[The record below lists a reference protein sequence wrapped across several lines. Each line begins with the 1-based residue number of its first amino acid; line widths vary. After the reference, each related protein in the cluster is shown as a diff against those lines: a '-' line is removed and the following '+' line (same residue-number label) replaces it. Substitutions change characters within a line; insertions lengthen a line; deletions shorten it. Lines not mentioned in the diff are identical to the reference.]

1 MKRIIILLIVHC
13 ALCILNS
20 AYCQQYSIKS
30 KKAIKLF
37 QEAKGAQYP
46 SDKINLLNLALKK
59 EPLFVE
65 AYWEISKI
73 YQLLDSTEAA
83 IRTLQNAD
91 QQPTAMIEET
101 KIRLSKLYFQQGE
114 YQLALDKLNEINN
127 PYYLSQVTLL
137 KPDYE
142 YAASL
147 KASPIDFKPRNL
159 TFVNTIHD
167 DYFPSITADGLMIS
181 TTVLT
186 PKWMSDAPMQ
196 HQEDMYVSYWNG
208 KKWSYSEPLPA
219 PMNGYGNEGSQSFSA
234 DGRYMFFVQCSNR
247 ENIGSCD
254 IYYSI
259 RKGDKWTTPINLGE
273 PANSR
278 YWESNP
284 VMSPTG
290 DMIYFTSNRPGGLGR
305 KDIWSVQVYIGD
317 DGYLK
322 TYNPQPLGTPIN
334 TPKDE
339 FAPFIH
345 ADNHTLYFSS
355 DGHKGL
361 GGQDIFRSIRHDDG
375 TWSIPENLG
384 YPINTHGDESGFVIN
399 GLGNKAYFSSDQLE
413 NNNKKLD
420 IYEIDLPINIQ
431 PRTRMVYSP
440 GRVYDIKTGK
450 PLQARVEIFEGESN
464 NKHFESISDATN
476 GSFVAFLPENSN
488 TNSSPKLGEVAKPE
502 GSVNNSS
509 LLSPNSSLI
518 FALSAQREGYIP
530 YTMSI
535 TTPGDSILV
544 GLTRIASGNSITL
557 NNLYFDYDSDK
568 ILTTS
573 NAEIERLMLFLKQNR
588 NIKIKIV
595 GHTDNQ
601 GSLAYNLDLS
611 QRRAEALMNALIN
624 RGISADRLTAEG
636 MGSTH
641 PITTN
646 NTEEG
651 RAQNRR
657 VEVIIQ

>member
-1 MKRIIILLIVHC
+1 MRKILLIIMILHC
-13 ALCILNS
+13 ALGS
-20 AYCQQYSIKS
+20 VHCQQYSIKS
-30 KKAIKLF
+30 KKAIKLY
-37 QEAKGAQYP
+37 QEAKEAQYP
-46 SDKINLLNLALKK
+46 SDKIALLNLAIDK

-65 AYWEISKI
+65 AYWELSKI
-73 YQLLDSTEAA
+73 YQLLDSTDAA
-83 IRTLQNAD
+83 ISTLQTAD
-91 QQPTAMIEET
+91 QQPTAMLEET
-101 KIRLSKLYFQQGE
+101 KIRLSKLYYSKGE
-114 YQLALDKLNEINN
+114 YQLALDKLSEINN
-127 PYYLSQVTLL
+127 PYYLQQVALL

-147 KASPIDFKPRNL
+147 KANPIDFKPRNL
-159 TFVNTIHD
+159 TYVNTIHD

-181 TTVLT
+181 TTVLS
-186 PKWMSDAPMQ
+186 PKWMGDAPMQ
-196 HQEDMYVSYWNG
+196 YQEDMYVSYWNG
-208 KKWSYSEPLPA
+208 SKWSYSEPLPA

-234 DGRYMFFVQCSNR
+234 DGRYMFFVQCTNR
-247 ENIGSCD
+247 ENVGSCD
-254 IYYSI
+254 IWYSI
-259 RKGDKWTTPINLGE
+259 RKGDKWSNPINLGE

-290 DMIYFTSNRPGGLGR
+290 DMIYFTSNRPNGLGG
-305 KDIWSVQVYIGD
+305 KDIWCVQVYID
-317 DGYLK
+317 DYGYLK
-322 TYNPQPLGTPIN
+322 TYNPQPLGKPIN
-334 TPKDE
+334 TDKDE

-361 GGQDIFRSIRHDDG
+361 GGQDIFRSVRNDDG
-375 TWSIPENLG
+375 TWSTPENLG

-399 GLGNKAYFSSDQLE
+399 GLGNRAYFASDQLE
-413 NNNKKLD
+413 NNGKKLD
-420 IYEIDLPINIQ
+420 IYEIDLPINLQ

-450 PLQARVEIFEGESN
+450 PLQARVEIFEGATN
-464 NKHFESISDATN
+464 VRHFESISDAAN
-476 GSFVAFLPENSN
+476 GSFVAFLPENSQLP
-488 TNSSPKLGEVAKPE
+488 T
-502 GSVNNSS
+502 
-509 LLSPNSSLI
+509 PNSQLI
-518 FALSAQREGYIP
+518 FALSAQREGYLP

-535 TTPGDSILV
+535 TSPGDSILV

-568 ILTTS
+568 ILPNS
-573 NAEIERLMLFLKQNR
+573 YAEIQRLMLFLKQNK

-601 GSLAYNLDLS
+601 GSNAYNLDLS
-611 QRRAEALMNALIN
+611 RRRAEALMNALIQK
-624 RGISADRLTAEG
+624 GISADRLIAEG
-636 MGSTH
+636 KGSTQ

-646 NTEEG
+646 DTEEG

>member
-1 MKRIIILLIVHC
+1 MRKILLIIMILHC
-13 ALCILNS
+13 ALGS
-20 AYCQQYSIKS
+20 MHCQQYSIKS
-30 KKAIKLF
+30 KKAIKLY

-46 SDKINLLNLALKK
+46 SDKIALLNLAIDK

-65 AYWEISKI
+65 AYWELSKI
-73 YQLLDSTEAA
+73 YQLLDSTDAA
-83 IRTLQNAD
+83 ISTLQTAD
-91 QQPTAMIEET
+91 QQPTAMLEET
-101 KIRLSKLYFQQGE
+101 KIRLSKLYYSKGE
-114 YQLALDKLNEINN
+114 YQLALDKLSEINN
-127 PYYLSQVTLL
+127 PYYLQQVALL

-147 KASPIDFKPRNL
+147 KANPIDFKPRNL
-159 TFVNTIHD
+159 TYVNTIHD

-181 TTVLT
+181 TTVLS
-186 PKWMSDAPMQ
+186 PKWMGDAPMQ
-196 HQEDMYVSYWNG
+196 YQEDMYVSYWNG
-208 KKWSYSEPLPA
+208 SKWSYSEPLPA

-234 DGRYMFFVQCSNR
+234 DGRYMFFVQCTNR

-254 IYYSI
+254 IWYSI
-259 RKGDKWTTPINLGE
+259 RKGDKWSNPINLGE

-290 DMIYFTSNRPGGLGR
+290 DMIYFTSNRPNGLGG
-305 KDIWSVQVYIGD
+305 KDIWCVQVYID
-317 DGYLK
+317 DYGYLK
-322 TYNPQPLGTPIN
+322 TYNPQPLGKPIN
-334 TPKDE
+334 TDKDE

-361 GGQDIFRSIRHDDG
+361 GGQDIFRSVRNDDG
-375 TWSIPENLG
+375 TWSTPENLG

-399 GLGNKAYFSSDQLE
+399 GLGNRAYFASDQLE
-413 NNNKKLD
+413 NNGKKLD
-420 IYEIDLPINIQ
+420 IYEIDLPINLQ

-450 PLQARVEIFEGESN
+450 PLQARVEIFEGATN
-464 NKHFESISDATN
+464 ARHFESISDAAN
-476 GSFVAFLPENSN
+476 GSFVAFLPENSQLA
-488 TNSSPKLGEVAKPE
+488 TRNSQ
-502 GSVNNSS
+502 
-509 LLSPNSSLI
+509 LI
-518 FALSAQREGYIP
+518 FALSAQREGYLP

-535 TTPGDSILV
+535 TSPGDSILV

-568 ILTTS
+568 ILPNS
-573 NAEIERLMLFLKQNR
+573 YAEIQRLMLFLKQNK

-601 GSLAYNLDLS
+601 GSNAYNLDLS
-611 QRRAEALMNALIN
+611 RRRAEALMNALIQK
-624 RGISADRLTAEG
+624 GISADRLIAEG
-636 MGSTH
+636 KGSTQ

-646 NTEEG
+646 DTEEG

>member
-1 MKRIIILLIVHC
+1 MRKILLIIMILHC
-13 ALCILNS
+13 ALGS
-20 AYCQQYSIKS
+20 VHCQQYSIKS
-30 KKAIKLF
+30 KKAIKLY

-46 SDKINLLNLALKK
+46 SDKIALLNLAIDK

-65 AYWEISKI
+65 AYWELSKI
-73 YQLLDSTEAA
+73 YQLLDSTNAA
-83 IRTLQNAD
+83 ILTLQAAD
-91 QQPTAMIEET
+91 QQPTAMLEET
-101 KIRLSKLYFQQGE
+101 KIRLSKLYYSKGE
-114 YQLALDKLNEINN
+114 YQLALDKLSEINN
-127 PYYLSQVTLL
+127 PYYRQQVALL

-147 KASPIDFKPRNL
+147 KANPIDFKPRNL
-159 TFVNTIHD
+159 TYVNTIHD

-181 TTVLT
+181 TTVLS
-186 PKWMSDAPMQ
+186 PKWMGDAPMQ
-196 HQEDMYVSYWNG
+196 YQEDMYVSYWNG
-208 KKWSYSEPLPA
+208 SKWSYSEPLPA

-234 DGRYMFFVQCSNR
+234 DGRYMFFVQCTNR
-247 ENIGSCD
+247 ENVGSCD
-254 IYYSI
+254 IWYSI
-259 RKGDKWTTPINLGE
+259 RKGNKWSNPINLGE

-290 DMIYFTSNRPGGLGR
+290 DMIYFTSNRPNGLGG
-305 KDIWSVQVYIGD
+305 KDIWCVQVYID
-317 DGYLK
+317 DYGYLK
-322 TYNPQPLGTPIN
+322 TYNPQPLGKPIN
-334 TPKDE
+334 TDKDE

-361 GGQDIFRSIRHDDG
+361 GGQDIFRSVRSDDG
-375 TWSIPENLG
+375 TWSTPENLG

-399 GLGNKAYFSSDQLE
+399 GLGNRAYFASDQLE
-413 NNNKKLD
+413 NNGKKLD
-420 IYEIDLPINIQ
+420 IYEIDLPINLQ

-450 PLQARVEIFEGESN
+450 PLQARVEIFEGATN
-464 NKHFESISDATN
+464 ARHFESISDAAN
-476 GSFVAFLPENSN
+476 GSFVAFLPENSQLP
-488 TNSSPKLGEVAKPE
+488 T
-502 GSVNNSS
+502 
-509 LLSPNSSLI
+509 PNSQLI
-518 FALSAQREGYIP
+518 FALSAQREGYLP

-535 TTPGDSILV
+535 TSPGDSILV

-568 ILTTS
+568 ILPNS
-573 NAEIERLMLFLKQNR
+573 YAEIQRLMLFLKQNK

-601 GSLAYNLDLS
+601 GSNAYNLDLS
-611 QRRAEALMNALIN
+611 RRRAEALMNALIQK
-624 RGISADRLTAEG
+624 GISADRLIAEG
-636 MGSTH
+636 KGSTQ

-646 NTEEG
+646 DTEEG

>member
-1 MKRIIILLIVHC
+1 MRKILLIIMILHC
-13 ALCILNS
+13 ALGS
-20 AYCQQYSIKS
+20 VHCQQYSIKS
-30 KKAIKLF
+30 KKAIKLY

-46 SDKINLLNLALKK
+46 SDKIALLNLAIDK

-65 AYWEISKI
+65 AYWELSKI
-73 YQLLDSTEAA
+73 YQLLDSTDAA
-83 IRTLQNAD
+83 ISTLQTAD
-91 QQPTAMIEET
+91 QQPTAMLEET
-101 KIRLSKLYFQQGE
+101 KIRLSKLYYSKGE
-114 YQLALDKLNEINN
+114 YQLALDKLSEINN
-127 PYYLSQVTLL
+127 PYYLQQVALL

-147 KASPIDFKPRNL
+147 KANPIDFKPRNL
-159 TFVNTIHD
+159 TYVNTIHD

-181 TTVLT
+181 TTVLS
-186 PKWMSDAPMQ
+186 PKWMGDAPMQ
-196 HQEDMYVSYWNG
+196 YQEDMYVSYWNG
-208 KKWSYSEPLPA
+208 SKWSYSEPLPA

-234 DGRYMFFVQCSNR
+234 DGRYMFFVQCTNR

-254 IYYSI
+254 IWYSI
-259 RKGDKWTTPINLGE
+259 RKGDKWSNPINLGE

-290 DMIYFTSNRPGGLGR
+290 DMIYFTSNRPNGLGG
-305 KDIWSVQVYIGD
+305 KDIWCVQVYID
-317 DGYLK
+317 DYGYLK
-322 TYNPQPLGTPIN
+322 TYNPQPLGKPIN
-334 TPKDE
+334 TDKDE

-361 GGQDIFRSIRHDDG
+361 GGQDIFRSVRNDDG
-375 TWSIPENLG
+375 TWSTPENLG

-399 GLGNKAYFSSDQLE
+399 GLGNRAYFASDQLE
-413 NNNKKLD
+413 NNGKKLD
-420 IYEIDLPINIQ
+420 IYEIDLPINLQ

-450 PLQARVEIFEGESN
+450 PLQARVEIFEGATN
-464 NKHFESISDATN
+464 VRHFESISDAAN
-476 GSFVAFLPENSN
+476 GSFVAFLPENSQLS
-488 TNSSPKLGEVAKPE
+488 TRNSQ
-502 GSVNNSS
+502 
-509 LLSPNSSLI
+509 LI
-518 FALSAQREGYIP
+518 FALSAQREGYLP

-535 TTPGDSILV
+535 TSPGDSILV

-568 ILTTS
+568 ILPNS
-573 NAEIERLMLFLKQNR
+573 YAEIQRLMLFLKQNK

-601 GSLAYNLDLS
+601 GSNAYNLDLS
-611 QRRAEALMNALIN
+611 RRRAEALMNALIQK
-624 RGISADRLTAEG
+624 GISADRLIAEG
-636 MGSTH
+636 KGSTQ

-646 NTEEG
+646 DTEEG

>member
-1 MKRIIILLIVHC
+1 MKKTILLLIC
-13 ALCILNS
+13 ALCIINID
-20 AYCQQYSIKS
+20 AHCQQYSTKS
-30 KKAIKLF
+30 KKAIKF
-37 QEAKGAQYP
+37 YQESKGAQYP
-46 SDKINLLNLALKK
+46 SDKIALLNLAIGK
-59 EPLFVE
+59 EPLFTE
-65 AYWEISKI
+65 AYWELSRI
-73 YQLLDSTEAA
+73 YVALDTIDAA
-83 IRTLQNAD
+83 IATLE
-91 QQPTAMIEET
+91 TAANLATPMVDET
-101 KIRLSKLYFQQGE
+101 RIRLSKLYYKKGE
-114 YQLALDKLNEINN
+114 YQLALDRLNEVNN
-127 PYYLSQVTLL
+127 PYYLAQVTAL
-137 KPDYE
+137 KPDYQ
-142 YAASL
+142 YAAKL
-147 KASPIDFKPRNL
+147 KANPIDFKPRNL

-186 PKWMSDAPMQ
+186 PKWMGDAPMQ
-196 HQEDMYVSYWNG
+196 HQEDMYVSHWNG
-208 KKWSYSEPLPA
+208 QKWSYSEPLPA

-247 ENIGSCD
+247 ENVGSCD
-254 IYYSI
+254 IWYSI
-259 RKGDKWTTPINLGE
+259 RKGDKWSNPINLGE

-290 DMIYFTSNRPGGLGR
+290 DMIYFTSNRPEGLGG
-305 KDIWSVQVYIGD
+305 KDIWSVQVYID
-317 DGYLK
+317 DYGYLK

-334 TPKDE
+334 TDKDE

-361 GGQDIFRSIRHDDG
+361 GGQDIFRSVRADNG
-375 TWSIPENLG
+375 SWSTPENLG

-399 GLGNKAYFSSDQLE
+399 GLGNKAYFASDQLE
-413 NNNKKLD
+413 NRGMKLD
-420 IYEIDLPINIQ
+420 IYEIDLPVTIQ

-440 GRVYDIKTGK
+440 GRVYDIQTGK
-450 PLQARVEIFEGESN
+450 PLQARVEIFEGST
-464 NKHFESISDATN
+464 NKRHFESITDAAD
-476 GSFVAFLPENSN
+476 GSFVAFLPEDPQHAN
-488 TNSSPKLGEVAKPE
+488 V
-502 GSVNNSS
+502 
-509 LLSPNSSLI
+509 
-518 FALSAQREGYIP
+518 FALSSQREGYIP

-535 TTPGDSILV
+535 TSPGDSILV
-544 GLTRIASGNSITL
+544 GLTRIAKGNSITL

-568 ILTTS
+568 ILPTS
-573 NAEIERLMLFLKQNR
+573 YAEIQRLMLFLKKNK

-601 GSLAYNLDLS
+601 GSNAYNLDLS
-611 QRRAEALMNALIN
+611 RRRAVALMDALI
-624 RGISADRLTAEG
+624 RKGIAADRLISEG
-636 MGSTH
+636 MGSSQ

-646 NTEEG
+646 DTEEG

>member
-1 MKRIIILLIVHC
+1 MRKILLIIMILHC
-13 ALCILNS
+13 ALGS
-20 AYCQQYSIKS
+20 VHCQQYSIKS
-30 KKAIKLF
+30 KKAIKLY

-46 SDKINLLNLALKK
+46 SDKIALLNLAIDK

-65 AYWEISKI
+65 AYWELSKI
-73 YQLLDSTEAA
+73 YQLLDSTDAA
-83 IRTLQNAD
+83 ISTLQTAD
-91 QQPTAMIEET
+91 QQPTAMLEET
-101 KIRLSKLYFQQGE
+101 KIRLSKLYYSKGE
-114 YQLALDKLNEINN
+114 YQLALDKLSEINN
-127 PYYLSQVTLL
+127 PYYLQQVALL

-147 KASPIDFKPRNL
+147 KANPIDFKPRNL
-159 TFVNTIHD
+159 TYVNTIHD

-181 TTVLT
+181 TTVLS
-186 PKWMSDAPMQ
+186 PKWMGDAPMQ
-196 HQEDMYVSYWNG
+196 YQEDMYVSYWNG
-208 KKWSYSEPLPA
+208 SKWSYSEPLPA

-234 DGRYMFFVQCSNR
+234 DGRYMFFVQCTNR

-254 IYYSI
+254 IWYSI
-259 RKGDKWTTPINLGE
+259 RKGDKWSNPINLGE

-290 DMIYFTSNRPGGLGR
+290 DMIYFTSNRPNGLGG
-305 KDIWSVQVYIGD
+305 KDIWCVQVYID
-317 DGYLK
+317 DYGYLK
-322 TYNPQPLGTPIN
+322 TYNPQPLGKPIN
-334 TPKDE
+334 TDKDE

-361 GGQDIFRSIRHDDG
+361 GGQDIFRSVRNDDG
-375 TWSIPENLG
+375 TWSTPENLG

-399 GLGNKAYFSSDQLE
+399 GLGNRAYFASDQLE
-413 NNNKKLD
+413 NNGKKLD
-420 IYEIDLPINIQ
+420 IYEIDLPINLQ

-450 PLQARVEIFEGESN
+450 PLQARVEIFEGATN
-464 NKHFESISDATN
+464 VRHFESISDAAN
-476 GSFVAFLPENSN
+476 GSFVAFLPENSQLA
-488 TNSSPKLGEVAKPE
+488 TRNSQ
-502 GSVNNSS
+502 
-509 LLSPNSSLI
+509 LI
-518 FALSAQREGYIP
+518 FALSAQREGYLP

-535 TTPGDSILV
+535 TSQGDSILV

-568 ILTTS
+568 ILPNS
-573 NAEIERLMLFLKQNR
+573 YAEIQRLMLFLKQNK

-601 GSLAYNLDLS
+601 GSNAYNLDLS
-611 QRRAEALMNALIN
+611 RRRAEALMNALIQK
-624 RGISADRLTAEG
+624 GISADRLIAEG
-636 MGSTH
+636 KGSTQ

-646 NTEEG
+646 DTEEG

>member
-1 MKRIIILLIVHC
+1 MRKILLIIMILHC
-13 ALCILNS
+13 ALGS
-20 AYCQQYSIKS
+20 VHCQQYSIKS
-30 KKAIKLF
+30 KKAIKLY

-46 SDKINLLNLALKK
+46 SDKIALLNLAIDK

-65 AYWEISKI
+65 AYWELSKI
-73 YQLLDSTEAA
+73 YQLLDSTDAA
-83 IRTLQNAD
+83 ILTLQVAD
-91 QQPTAMIEET
+91 QQPTAMLEET
-101 KIRLSKLYFQQGE
+101 KIRLSKLYYSKGE
-114 YQLALDKLNEINN
+114 YQLALDKLSEINN
-127 PYYLSQVTLL
+127 PYYLQQVALL

-147 KASPIDFKPRNL
+147 KANPIDFKPRNL
-159 TFVNTIHD
+159 TYVNTIHD

-181 TTVLT
+181 TTVLS
-186 PKWMSDAPMQ
+186 PKWMGDAPMQ
-196 HQEDMYVSYWNG
+196 YQEDMYVSYWNG
-208 KKWSYSEPLPA
+208 SKWSYSEPLPA

-234 DGRYMFFVQCSNR
+234 DGRYMFFVQCTNR
-247 ENIGSCD
+247 ENVGSCD
-254 IYYSI
+254 IWYSI
-259 RKGDKWTTPINLGE
+259 RKGDKWSNPINLGE

-290 DMIYFTSNRPGGLGR
+290 DMIYFTSNRPNGLGG
-305 KDIWSVQVYIGD
+305 KDIWCVQVYID
-317 DGYLK
+317 DYGYLK
-322 TYNPQPLGTPIN
+322 TYNPQPLGKPIN
-334 TPKDE
+334 TDKDE

-361 GGQDIFRSIRHDDG
+361 GGQDIFRSVRSDDG
-375 TWSIPENLG
+375 TWSTPENLG

-399 GLGNKAYFSSDQLE
+399 GLGNRAYFASDQLE
-413 NNNKKLD
+413 NNGKKLD
-420 IYEIDLPINIQ
+420 IYEIDLPINLQ

-450 PLQARVEIFEGESN
+450 PLQARVEIFEGATN
-464 NKHFESISDATN
+464 ARHFESISDAAN
-476 GSFVAFLPENSN
+476 GSFVAFLPENSQLA
-488 TNSSPKLGEVAKPE
+488 T
-502 GSVNNSS
+502 
-509 LLSPNSSLI
+509 PNSQLI
-518 FALSAQREGYIP
+518 FALSAQREGYLP

-535 TTPGDSILV
+535 TSPGDSILV

-568 ILTTS
+568 ILPNS
-573 NAEIERLMLFLKQNR
+573 YAEIQRLMLFLKQNK

-601 GSLAYNLDLS
+601 GSNAYNLDLS
-611 QRRAEALMNALIN
+611 RRRAEALMNALIQK
-624 RGISADRLTAEG
+624 GISADRLIAEG
-636 MGSTH
+636 KGSTQ

-646 NTEEG
+646 DTEEG

>member
-1 MKRIIILLIVHC
+1 MKKILLLLTILHC
-13 ALCILNS
+13 ALCIVH
-20 AYCQQYSIKS
+20 CQQYSIKS
-30 KKAIKLF
+30 KKAIKF
-37 QEAKGAQYP
+37 YQEAKGAQYP
-46 SDKINLLNLALKK
+46 SDKIALLNLAIDK

-65 AYWEISKI
+65 AYWELSKI
-73 YQLLDSTEAA
+73 YQILDSTNAA
-83 IRTLQNAD
+83 IESLQSAD
-91 QQPTAMIEET
+91 KLQLAMPEET
-101 KIRLSKLYFQQGE
+101 KIRLSKLYYKVGE
-114 YQLALDKLNEINN
+114 YQMALDKIAEINN
-127 PYYLSQVTLL
+127 PYYFSQINIL
-137 KPDYE
+137 KEDYA

-147 KASPIDFKPRNL
+147 KSNPIDFKPRNL

-181 TTVLT
+181 TTVLS
-186 PKWMSDAPMQ
+186 PKWMGDAPMQ
-196 HQEDMYVSYWNG
+196 NQEDMYVSHWNG
-208 KKWSYSEPLPA
+208 SKWSYSEPLPA

-234 DGRYMFFVQCSNR
+234 DGRYMFFVQCTNR

-254 IYYSI
+254 IWYSI
-259 RKGDKWTTPINLGE
+259 RKGDKWSNPINLGE

-290 DMIYFTSNRPGGLGR
+290 DMIYFTSNRPEGLGG
-305 KDIWSVQVYIGD
+305 KDIWCVQVYID
-317 DGYLK
+317 DYGYLK
-322 TYNPQPLGTPIN
+322 TYNPQPLGKPIN
-334 TPKDE
+334 TDKDE

-361 GGQDIFRSIRHDDG
+361 GGQDIFRSVHNDDG
-375 TWSIPENLG
+375 SWSTPENLG

-413 NNNKKLD
+413 NRGMKLD
-420 IYEIDLPINIQ
+420 IYEIDLPITIQ

-440 GRVYDIKTGK
+440 GRVYDIQTGK
-450 PLQARVEIFEGESN
+450 PLQARVEIFEGATN
-464 NKHFESISDATN
+464 AKHFESITDAAN
-476 GSFVAFLPENSN
+476 GSFVAFLPENTQPS
-488 TNSSPKLGEVAKPE
+488 TLNSQ
-502 GSVNNSS
+502 
-509 LLSPNSSLI
+509 LI

-544 GLTRIASGNSITL
+544 GLTRIAKGNSITL

-568 ILTTS
+568 ILPNS
-573 NAEIERLMLFLKQNR
+573 YAEIERLSLFLKR
-588 NIKIKIV
+588 NKQIKIEII

-601 GSLAYNLDLS
+601 GSKSYNLDLS
-611 QRRAEALMNALIN
+611 RRRANALMNALIQK
-624 RGISADRLTAEG
+624 GISADRLSAQG
-636 MGSTH
+636 KGSET
-641 PITTN
+641 PIATN
-646 NTEEG
+646 DTEEG

-657 VEVIIQ
+657 VEIIIQ

>member
-1 MKRIIILLIVHC
+1 MHC
-13 ALCILNS
+13 ALCILNYTHS
-20 AYCQQYSIKS
+20 QEYTIKS
-30 KKAIKLF
+30 KRAIKLY
-37 QEAKGAQYP
+37 QEAKSTQYP
-46 SDKINLLNLALKK
+46 SDKISLLNLAIEK

-65 AYWEISKI
+65 AYWELSKI
-73 YQLLDSTEAA
+73 YQHLDSTDAA
-83 IRTLQNAD
+83 IRVLQTAD
-91 QQPTAMIEET
+91 QLSTAMPEET
-101 KIRLSKLYFQQGE
+101 KIRLSQLYFQQGE
-114 YQLALDKLNEINN
+114 YQLALNKLNEVKD
-127 PYYLSQVTLL
+127 PYYSSQIALI
-137 KPDYE
+137 KPTYE
-142 YAASL
+142 YAAYL
-147 KASPIDFKPRNL
+147 KAKPIDFKPRNL
-159 TFVNTIHD
+159 TYVNTIHD

-181 TTVLT
+181 TTVLS
-186 PKWMSDAPMQ
+186 PKWMGDAPMQ
-196 HQEDMYVSYWNG
+196 YQEDMYVSHWKG
-208 KKWSYSEPLPA
+208 SEWSYSEPLPA

-247 ENIGSCD
+247 ENVGSCD
-254 IYYSI
+254 IWYSI
-259 RKGDKWTTPINLGE
+259 RKGNKWTSPVNLGE

-305 KDIWSVQVYIGD
+305 KDLWCVQVYITD
-317 DGYLK
+317 DGYLR
-322 TYNPQPLGTPIN
+322 TYNPQPLGAPIN
-334 TPKDE
+334 TDKDE

-361 GGQDIFRSIRHDDG
+361 GGQDIFRSVRADDG
-375 TWSIPENLG
+375 SWSVPENLG

-399 GLGNKAYFSSDQLE
+399 GLGNKAYFSSDKLE
-413 NNNKKLD
+413 NKNMKLD
-420 IYEIDLPINIQ
+420 IYEIDLPITIQ

-450 PLQARVEIFEGESN
+450 PLQARVEIFEGETN
-464 NKHFESISDATN
+464 NKHFESISDATD
-476 GSFVAFLPENSN
+476 GSFVAFLPENTQHS
-488 TNSSPKLGEVAKPE
+488 T
-502 GSVNNSS
+502 
-509 LLSPNSSLI
+509 I
-518 FALSAQREGYIP
+518 FALSSQREGYIP

-568 ILTTS
+568 ILPTS
-573 NAEIERLMLFLKQNR
+573 NAEIERLALFLKQNK

-601 GSLAYNLDLS
+601 GSHAYNLDLS
-611 QRRAEALMNALIN
+611 RRRAEALMNALI
-624 RGISADRLTAEG
+624 RKGIAADRLTAEG
-636 MGSTH
+636 KGSTQ

-646 NTEEG
+646 DTEDG

-657 VEVIIQ
+657 VEILIQ

>member
-1 MKRIIILLIVHC
+1 MRKILLIIMILHC
-13 ALCILNS
+13 ALGS
-20 AYCQQYSIKS
+20 VHCQQYSIKS
-30 KKAIKLF
+30 KKAIKLY

-46 SDKINLLNLALKK
+46 SDKIALLNLAIDK

-65 AYWEISKI
+65 AYWELSKI
-73 YQLLDSTEAA
+73 YQLLDSTDAA
-83 IRTLQNAD
+83 ISTLQTAD
-91 QQPTAMIEET
+91 QQPTAMLEET
-101 KIRLSKLYFQQGE
+101 KIRLSKLYYSKGE
-114 YQLALDKLNEINN
+114 YQLALDKLSEINN
-127 PYYLSQVTLL
+127 PYYLQQVALL

-147 KASPIDFKPRNL
+147 KANPIDFKPRNL
-159 TFVNTIHD
+159 TYVNTIHD

-181 TTVLT
+181 TTVLS
-186 PKWMSDAPMQ
+186 PKWMGDAPMQ
-196 HQEDMYVSYWNG
+196 YQEDMYVSYWNG
-208 KKWSYSEPLPA
+208 SKWSYSEPLPA

-234 DGRYMFFVQCSNR
+234 DGRYMFFVQCTNR
-247 ENIGSCD
+247 ENVGSCD
-254 IYYSI
+254 IWYSI
-259 RKGDKWTTPINLGE
+259 RKGDKWSNPINLGE

-290 DMIYFTSNRPGGLGR
+290 DMIYFTSNRPNGLGG
-305 KDIWSVQVYIGD
+305 KDIWCVQVYID
-317 DGYLK
+317 DYGYLK
-322 TYNPQPLGTPIN
+322 TYNPQPLGKPIN
-334 TPKDE
+334 TDKDE

-361 GGQDIFRSIRHDDG
+361 GGQDIFRSVRNDDG
-375 TWSIPENLG
+375 TWSTPENLG

-399 GLGNKAYFSSDQLE
+399 GLGNRAYFASDQLE
-413 NNNKKLD
+413 NNGKKLD
-420 IYEIDLPINIQ
+420 IYEIDLPINLQ

-450 PLQARVEIFEGESN
+450 PLQARVEIFEGATN
-464 NKHFESISDATN
+464 VRHFESISDAAN
-476 GSFVAFLPENSN
+476 GSFVAFLPENSQLA
-488 TNSSPKLGEVAKPE
+488 TLNSQ
-502 GSVNNSS
+502 
-509 LLSPNSSLI
+509 LI
-518 FALSAQREGYIP
+518 FALSAQREGYLP

-535 TTPGDSILV
+535 TSPGDSILV

-568 ILTTS
+568 ILPNS
-573 NAEIERLMLFLKQNR
+573 YAEIQRLMLFLKQNK

-601 GSLAYNLDLS
+601 GSNAYNLDLS
-611 QRRAEALMNALIN
+611 RRRAEALMNALIQK
-624 RGISADRLTAEG
+624 GISADRLIAEG
-636 MGSTH
+636 KGSTQ

-646 NTEEG
+646 DTEEG

>member
-1 MKRIIILLIVHC
+1 MRKILLIIMILHC
-13 ALCILNS
+13 ALGS
-20 AYCQQYSIKS
+20 VHCQQYSIKS
-30 KKAIKLF
+30 KKAIKLY

-46 SDKINLLNLALKK
+46 SDKIALLNLAIDK

-65 AYWEISKI
+65 AYWELSKI
-73 YQLLDSTEAA
+73 YQLLDSTDAA
-83 IRTLQNAD
+83 ILTLQAAD
-91 QQPTAMIEET
+91 QQPTAMLEET
-101 KIRLSKLYFQQGE
+101 KIRLSKLYYSKGE
-114 YQLALDKLNEINN
+114 YQLALDKLSEINN
-127 PYYLSQVTLL
+127 PYYLQQVALL

-147 KASPIDFKPRNL
+147 KANPIDFKPRNL
-159 TFVNTIHD
+159 TYVNTIHD

-181 TTVLT
+181 TTVLS
-186 PKWMSDAPMQ
+186 PKWMGDAPMQ
-196 HQEDMYVSYWNG
+196 YQEDMYVSYWNG
-208 KKWSYSEPLPA
+208 SKWSYSEPLPA

-234 DGRYMFFVQCSNR
+234 DGRYMFFVQCTNR
-247 ENIGSCD
+247 ENVGSCD
-254 IYYSI
+254 IWYSI
-259 RKGDKWTTPINLGE
+259 RKGDKWSNPINLGE

-290 DMIYFTSNRPGGLGR
+290 DMIYFTSNRPNGLGG
-305 KDIWSVQVYIGD
+305 KDIWCVQVYID
-317 DGYLK
+317 DYGYLK
-322 TYNPQPLGTPIN
+322 TYNPQPLGKPIN
-334 TPKDE
+334 TDKDE

-361 GGQDIFRSIRHDDG
+361 GGQDIFRSVRSDDG
-375 TWSIPENLG
+375 TWSTPENLG

-399 GLGNKAYFSSDQLE
+399 GLGNRAYFASDQLE
-413 NNNKKLD
+413 NNGKKLD
-420 IYEIDLPINIQ
+420 IYEIDLPINLQ

-450 PLQARVEIFEGESN
+450 PLQARVEIFEGATN
-464 NKHFESISDATN
+464 VRHFESISDAAN
-476 GSFVAFLPENSN
+476 GSFVAFLPENSQLA
-488 TNSSPKLGEVAKPE
+488 TRNSQ
-502 GSVNNSS
+502 
-509 LLSPNSSLI
+509 LI
-518 FALSAQREGYIP
+518 FALSAQREGYLP

-535 TTPGDSILV
+535 TSPGDSILV

-568 ILTTS
+568 ILPNS
-573 NAEIERLMLFLKQNR
+573 YAEIQRLMLFLKQNK

-601 GSLAYNLDLS
+601 GSNAYNLDLS
-611 QRRAEALMNALIN
+611 RRRAEALMNALIQK
-624 RGISADRLTAEG
+624 GISADRLIAEG
-636 MGSTH
+636 KGSTQ

-646 NTEEG
+646 DTEEG

>member
-1 MKRIIILLIVHC
+1 MRKILLIIMILHC
-13 ALCILNS
+13 ALGS
-20 AYCQQYSIKS
+20 VHCQQYSIKS
-30 KKAIKLF
+30 KKAIKLY

-46 SDKINLLNLALKK
+46 SDKIALLNLAIDK

-65 AYWEISKI
+65 AYWELSKI
-73 YQLLDSTEAA
+73 YQLLDSTDAA
-83 IRTLQNAD
+83 ILTLQAAD
-91 QQPTAMIEET
+91 QQPTAMLEET
-101 KIRLSKLYFQQGE
+101 KIRLSKLYYSKGE
-114 YQLALDKLNEINN
+114 YQLALDKLSEINN
-127 PYYLSQVTLL
+127 PYYRQQVALL

-147 KASPIDFKPRNL
+147 KANPIDFKPRNL
-159 TFVNTIHD
+159 TYVNTIHD

-181 TTVLT
+181 TTVLS
-186 PKWMSDAPMQ
+186 PKWMGDAPMQ
-196 HQEDMYVSYWNG
+196 YQEDMYVSYWNG
-208 KKWSYSEPLPA
+208 SKWSYSEPLPA

-234 DGRYMFFVQCSNR
+234 DGRYMFFVQCTNR
-247 ENIGSCD
+247 ENVGSCD
-254 IYYSI
+254 IWYSI
-259 RKGDKWTTPINLGE
+259 RKGDKWSNPINLGE

-290 DMIYFTSNRPGGLGR
+290 DMIYFTSNRPNGLGG
-305 KDIWSVQVYIGD
+305 KDIWCVQVYID
-317 DGYLK
+317 DCGYLK
-322 TYNPQPLGTPIN
+322 TYNPQPLGKPIN
-334 TPKDE
+334 TDKDE

-361 GGQDIFRSIRHDDG
+361 GGQDIFRSVRNDDG
-375 TWSIPENLG
+375 TWSTPENLG

-399 GLGNKAYFSSDQLE
+399 GLGNRAYFASDQLE
-413 NNNKKLD
+413 NNGKKLD
-420 IYEIDLPINIQ
+420 IYEIDLPINLQ

-450 PLQARVEIFEGESN
+450 PLQARVEIFEGATN
-464 NKHFESISDATN
+464 VRHFESISDAAN
-476 GSFVAFLPENSN
+476 GSFVAFLPENSQLA
-488 TNSSPKLGEVAKPE
+488 TRNSQ
-502 GSVNNSS
+502 
-509 LLSPNSSLI
+509 LI
-518 FALSAQREGYIP
+518 FALSAQREGYLP

-535 TTPGDSILV
+535 TSPGDSILV

-568 ILTTS
+568 ILPNS
-573 NAEIERLMLFLKQNR
+573 YAEIQRLMLFLKQNK

-601 GSLAYNLDLS
+601 GSNAYNLDLS
-611 QRRAEALMNALIN
+611 RRRAEALMNALIQK
-624 RGISADRLTAEG
+624 GISADRLIAEG
-636 MGSTH
+636 KGSTQ

-646 NTEEG
+646 DTEEG

>member
-1 MKRIIILLIVHC
+1 MRKILLIIMILHYALGSVH
-13 ALCILNS
+13 
-20 AYCQQYSIKS
+20 CQQYSIKS
-30 KKAIKLF
+30 KKAIKLY

-46 SDKINLLNLALKK
+46 SDKIALLNLAIDK

-65 AYWEISKI
+65 AYWELSKI
-73 YQLLDSTEAA
+73 YQLLDSTDAA
-83 IRTLQNAD
+83 ISTLQTAD
-91 QQPTAMIEET
+91 QQPTAMLEET
-101 KIRLSKLYFQQGE
+101 KIRLSKLYYSKGE
-114 YQLALDKLNEINN
+114 YQLALDKLSEINN
-127 PYYLSQVTLL
+127 PYYLQQVALL

-147 KASPIDFKPRNL
+147 KANPIDFKPRNL
-159 TFVNTIHD
+159 TYVNTIHD

-181 TTVLT
+181 TTVLS
-186 PKWMSDAPMQ
+186 PKWMGDAPMQ
-196 HQEDMYVSYWNG
+196 YQEDMYVSYWNG
-208 KKWSYSEPLPA
+208 SKWSYSEPLPA

-234 DGRYMFFVQCSNR
+234 DGRYMFFVQCTNR

-254 IYYSI
+254 IWYSI
-259 RKGDKWTTPINLGE
+259 RKGDKWSNPINLGE

-290 DMIYFTSNRPGGLGR
+290 DMIYFTSNRPNGLGG
-305 KDIWSVQVYIGD
+305 KDIWCVQVYID
-317 DGYLK
+317 DYGYLK
-322 TYNPQPLGTPIN
+322 TYNPQPLGKPIN
-334 TPKDE
+334 TDKDE

-361 GGQDIFRSIRHDDG
+361 GGQDIFRSVRNDDG
-375 TWSIPENLG
+375 TWSTPENLG

-399 GLGNKAYFSSDQLE
+399 GLGNRAYFASDQLE
-413 NNNKKLD
+413 NNGKKLD
-420 IYEIDLPINIQ
+420 IYEIDLPINLQ

-450 PLQARVEIFEGESN
+450 PLQARVEIFEGATN
-464 NKHFESISDATN
+464 VRHFESISDAAN
-476 GSFVAFLPENSN
+476 GSFVAFLPENSQLA
-488 TNSSPKLGEVAKPE
+488 TRNSQ
-502 GSVNNSS
+502 
-509 LLSPNSSLI
+509 LI
-518 FALSAQREGYIP
+518 FALSAQREGYLP

-535 TTPGDSILV
+535 TSPGDSILV

-568 ILTTS
+568 ILPNS
-573 NAEIERLMLFLKQNR
+573 YAEIQRLMLFLKQNK

-601 GSLAYNLDLS
+601 GSNAYNLDLS
-611 QRRAEALMNALIN
+611 RRRAEALMNALIQK
-624 RGISADRLTAEG
+624 GISADRLIAEG
-636 MGSTH
+636 KGSTQ

-646 NTEEG
+646 DTEEG

>member
-1 MKRIIILLIVHC
+1 MKRIIVLLIVHC
-13 ALCILNS
+13 ALCIVNS
-20 AYCQQYSIKS
+20 AHCQQYTIKS
-30 KKAIKLF
+30 KRAIKLY

-46 SDKINLLNLALKK
+46 SDKIALLNQAIDK

-65 AYWEISKI
+65 AYWELSKI
-73 YQLLDSTEAA
+73 FILMDSTDAA
-83 IRTLQNAD
+83 IKSLQTADTLHL
-91 QQPTAMIEET
+91 AMPEET
-101 KIRLSKLYFQQGE
+101 KIRLSKLYYKEGE
-114 YQLALDKLNEINN
+114 YQMALEKINEINN
-127 PYYLSQVTLL
+127 PYYFNQINVL
-137 KPDYE
+137 KEDYT

-147 KASPIDFKPRNL
+147 KANPIDFQPRNL
-159 TFVNTIHD
+159 TYVNTIHD

-181 TTVLT
+181 TTVLY
-186 PKWMSDAPMQ
+186 PKWMGDAPMQ
-196 HQEDMYVSYWNG
+196 YQEDMYVSIWNG

-234 DGRYMFFVQCSNR
+234 DGRYMFFVQCSNK

-254 IYYSI
+254 IWYSI
-259 RKGDKWTTPINLGE
+259 RKGDKWSAPINLGE

-290 DMIYFTSNRPGGLGR
+290 DMIYFTSNRPDGLGG
-305 KDIWSVQVYIGD
+305 KDIWSVQVYID
-317 DGYLK
+317 DLGYLK
-322 TYNPQPLGTPIN
+322 TYNPQPLGSPIN
-334 TPKDE
+334 TDKDE

-361 GGQDIFRSIRHDDG
+361 GGQDIFRSVRSDNAS
-375 TWSIPENLG
+375 WSIPENLG
-384 YPINTHGDESGFVIN
+384 YPINTHGNESGFVIN
-399 GLGNKAYFSSDQLE
+399 GLGNKAYFAADQLE
-413 NNNKKLD
+413 NRGMKLD
-420 IYEIDLPINIQ
+420 IYEIDLPITIQ
-431 PRTRMVYSP
+431 PQTRMVYSP
-440 GRVYDIKTGK
+440 GRVYDIQTDK
-450 PLQARVEIFEGESN
+450 PLQARIEIFEGAT
-464 NKHFESISDATN
+464 NKRHFESISDASN

-488 TNSSPKLGEVAKPE
+488 L
-502 GSVNNSS
+502 SS
-509 LLSPNSSLI
+509 LSSHLI

-557 NNLYFDYDSDK
+557 NNLYFDYDSDQ
-568 ILTTS
+568 ILPTS
-573 NAEIERLMLFLKQNR
+573 NAEIQRLILFLKQNK

-601 GSLAYNLDLS
+601 GSNAYNLDLS
-611 QRRAEALMNALIN
+611 HRRATALMNALIN
-624 RGISADRLTAEG
+624 KGIAADRLTAEG
-636 MGSTH
+636 MGSTQ
-641 PITTN
+641 PITSN
-646 NTEEG
+646 DTEEG

-657 VEVIIQ
+657 VEIIIQ

>member
-1 MKRIIILLIVHC
+1 MRKILLIIMILHYALGSVH
-13 ALCILNS
+13 
-20 AYCQQYSIKS
+20 CQQYSIKS
-30 KKAIKLF
+30 KKAIKLY

-46 SDKINLLNLALKK
+46 SDKIALLNLAIDK

-65 AYWEISKI
+65 AYWELSKI
-73 YQLLDSTEAA
+73 YQLLDSTNAA
-83 IRTLQNAD
+83 ILTLQAAD
-91 QQPTAMIEET
+91 QQPTAMLEET
-101 KIRLSKLYFQQGE
+101 KIRLSKLYYSKGE
-114 YQLALDKLNEINN
+114 YQLALDKLSEINN
-127 PYYLSQVTLL
+127 PYYLQQVALL

-147 KASPIDFKPRNL
+147 KANPIDFKPRNL
-159 TFVNTIHD
+159 TYVNTIHD

-181 TTVLT
+181 TTVLS
-186 PKWMSDAPMQ
+186 PKWMGDAPMQ
-196 HQEDMYVSYWNG
+196 YQEDMYVSYWNG
-208 KKWSYSEPLPA
+208 SKWSYSEPLPA

-234 DGRYMFFVQCSNR
+234 DGRYMFFVQCTNQ
-247 ENIGSCD
+247 ENVGSCD
-254 IYYSI
+254 IWYSI
-259 RKGDKWTTPINLGE
+259 RKGDKWSNPINLGE

-290 DMIYFTSNRPGGLGR
+290 DMIYFTSNRPNGLGG
-305 KDIWSVQVYIGD
+305 KDIWCVQVYID
-317 DGYLK
+317 DYGYLK
-322 TYNPQPLGTPIN
+322 TYNPQPLGKPIN
-334 TPKDE
+334 TDKDE

-361 GGQDIFRSIRHDDG
+361 GGQDIFRSVRSDNS
-375 TWSIPENLG
+375 TWSTPENLG

-399 GLGNKAYFSSDQLE
+399 GLGNRAYFASDQLE
-413 NNNKKLD
+413 NNGKKLD
-420 IYEIDLPINIQ
+420 IYEIDLPINLQ

-450 PLQARVEIFEGESN
+450 PLQARVEIFEGATN
-464 NKHFESISDATN
+464 VRHFESISDAAN
-476 GSFVAFLPENSN
+476 GSFVAFLPENSQLP
-488 TNSSPKLGEVAKPE
+488 T
-502 GSVNNSS
+502 
-509 LLSPNSSLI
+509 PNSQLI
-518 FALSAQREGYIP
+518 FALSAQREGYLP

-535 TTPGDSILV
+535 TSPGDSILV

-568 ILTTS
+568 ILPNS
-573 NAEIERLMLFLKQNR
+573 YAEIQRLMLFLKQNK

-601 GSLAYNLDLS
+601 GSNAYNLDLS
-611 QRRAEALMNALIN
+611 RRRAEALMNALIQK
-624 RGISADRLTAEG
+624 GISADRLIAEG
-636 MGSTH
+636 KGSTQ

-646 NTEEG
+646 DTEEG

>member
-1 MKRIIILLIVHC
+1 MRKILLIIMILHC
-13 ALCILNS
+13 ALGTVHS
-20 AYCQQYSIKS
+20 QQYSIKS
-30 KKAIKLF
+30 KKAIKLY

-46 SDKINLLNLALKK
+46 SDKIVLLNLAIDK

-65 AYWEISKI
+65 AYWELSKI
-73 YQLLDSTEAA
+73 YQLLDSTDAA
-83 IRTLQNAD
+83 ILTLQAAD
-91 QQPTAMIEET
+91 QQPTAMLEET
-101 KIRLSKLYFQQGE
+101 KIRLSKLYYSKGE
-114 YQLALDKLNEINN
+114 YQLALDKLSEINN
-127 PYYLSQVTLL
+127 PYYRQQVALL

-147 KASPIDFKPRNL
+147 KANPIDFKPRNL
-159 TFVNTIHD
+159 TYVNTIHD

-181 TTVLT
+181 TTVLS
-186 PKWMSDAPMQ
+186 PKWMGDAPMQ
-196 HQEDMYVSYWNG
+196 YQEDMYVSYWNG
-208 KKWSYSEPLPA
+208 SKWSYSEPLPA

-234 DGRYMFFVQCSNR
+234 DGRYMFFVQCTNR
-247 ENIGSCD
+247 ENVGSCD
-254 IYYSI
+254 IWYSI
-259 RKGDKWTTPINLGE
+259 RKGDKWSNPINLGE

-290 DMIYFTSNRPGGLGR
+290 DMIYFTSNRPNGLGG
-305 KDIWSVQVYIGD
+305 KDIWCVQVYID
-317 DGYLK
+317 DYGYLK
-322 TYNPQPLGTPIN
+322 TYNPQPLGKPIN
-334 TPKDE
+334 TDKDE

-361 GGQDIFRSIRHDDG
+361 GGQDIFRSVRNDDG
-375 TWSIPENLG
+375 IWSTPENLG

-399 GLGNKAYFSSDQLE
+399 GLGNRAYFASDQLE
-413 NNNKKLD
+413 NNGKKLD
-420 IYEIDLPINIQ
+420 IYEIDLPINLQ

-450 PLQARVEIFEGESN
+450 PLQARVEIFEGATN
-464 NKHFESISDATN
+464 VRHFESISDAAN
-476 GSFVAFLPENSN
+476 GSFVAFLPENSQLA
-488 TNSSPKLGEVAKPE
+488 TRNSQ
-502 GSVNNSS
+502 
-509 LLSPNSSLI
+509 LI
-518 FALSAQREGYIP
+518 FALSAQREGYLP

-535 TTPGDSILV
+535 TSPGDSILV

-568 ILTTS
+568 ILPNS
-573 NAEIERLMLFLKQNR
+573 YAEIQRLMLFLKQNK

-601 GSLAYNLDLS
+601 GSNAYNLDLS
-611 QRRAEALMNALIN
+611 RRRAEALMNALIQK
-624 RGISADRLTAEG
+624 GISADRLIAEG
-636 MGSTH
+636 KGSTQ

-646 NTEEG
+646 DTEEG

>member
-1 MKRIIILLIVHC
+1 MRKILLIIMILHYALGSVH
-13 ALCILNS
+13 
-20 AYCQQYSIKS
+20 CQQYSIKS
-30 KKAIKLF
+30 KKAIKLY

-46 SDKINLLNLALKK
+46 SDKIALLNLAIDK

-65 AYWEISKI
+65 AYWELSKI
-73 YQLLDSTEAA
+73 YQLLDSTNAA
-83 IRTLQNAD
+83 ILTLQVAD
-91 QQPTAMIEET
+91 QQPTAMLEET
-101 KIRLSKLYFQQGE
+101 KIRLSKLYYSKGE
-114 YQLALDKLNEINN
+114 YQLALDKLSEINN
-127 PYYLSQVTLL
+127 PYYRQQVALL

-147 KASPIDFKPRNL
+147 KANPIDFKPRNL
-159 TFVNTIHD
+159 TYVNTIHD

-181 TTVLT
+181 TTVLS
-186 PKWMSDAPMQ
+186 PKWMGDAPMQ
-196 HQEDMYVSYWNG
+196 YQEDMYVSYWNG
-208 KKWSYSEPLPA
+208 SKWSYSEPLPA

-234 DGRYMFFVQCSNR
+234 DGRYMFFVQCTNR
-247 ENIGSCD
+247 ENVGSCD
-254 IYYSI
+254 IWYSI
-259 RKGDKWTTPINLGE
+259 RKGDKWSNPINLGE

-290 DMIYFTSNRPGGLGR
+290 DMIYFTSNRPNGLGG
-305 KDIWSVQVYIGD
+305 KDIWCVQVYID
-317 DGYLK
+317 DYGYLK
-322 TYNPQPLGTPIN
+322 TYNPQPLGKPIN
-334 TPKDE
+334 TDKDE

-361 GGQDIFRSIRHDDG
+361 GGQDIFRSVRSDDG
-375 TWSIPENLG
+375 TWSTPENLG

-399 GLGNKAYFSSDQLE
+399 GLGNRAYFASDQLE
-413 NNNKKLD
+413 NNGKKLD
-420 IYEIDLPINIQ
+420 IYEIDLPINLQ

-450 PLQARVEIFEGESN
+450 PLQARVEIFEGATN
-464 NKHFESISDATN
+464 VRHFESISDAAN
-476 GSFVAFLPENSN
+476 GSFVAFLPENSQLA
-488 TNSSPKLGEVAKPE
+488 TRNSQ
-502 GSVNNSS
+502 
-509 LLSPNSSLI
+509 LI
-518 FALSAQREGYIP
+518 FALSAQREGYLP

-535 TTPGDSILV
+535 TSPGDSILV

-568 ILTTS
+568 ILPNS
-573 NAEIERLMLFLKQNR
+573 YAEIQRLMLFLKQNN

-601 GSLAYNLDLS
+601 GSNAYNLDLS
-611 QRRAEALMNALIN
+611 RRRAEALMNALIQK
-624 RGISADRLTAEG
+624 GISADRLIAEG
-636 MGSTH
+636 KGSTQ

-646 NTEEG
+646 DTEEG